1 MELRGMHAMLARSGL
16 LLALATTWAKAEPAG
31 EISRTKAGVPA
42 PAAVYCTLSESLMTM
57 SWARVSGAAGYQ
69 VWQWSAEG
77 AAEEKKP
84 GWTARERLDP
94 DRGRLK
100 INRTGGALP
109 RLAVSSLFVEGDRVV
124 SSAPIPA
131 VFTAAPDSVGAGM
144 PFPFPRWA
152 IPPPDREEVEL
163 GLYRERRE
171 DALIDLI
178 LQQGFR
184 FTRWVF
190 LAGKSK
196 LKPRSSDSGQRTPGK
211 TPETGPPGG

>member
-1 MELRGMHAMLARSGL
+1 MLTRNGL
-16 LLALATTWAKAEPAG
+16 LPALLPAATWAEAEPAG
-31 EISRTKAGVPA
+31 GVPRTDTGVPA
-42 PAAVYCTLSESLMTM
+42 PAAVYCTLSDSLMAL

-69 VWQWSAEG
+69 VWEWSAEG

-100 INRTGGALP
+100 INRTGGTLP
-109 RLAVSSLFVEGDRVV
+109 RLAVSSLFPEEDRVV

-131 VFTAAPDSVGAGM
+131 VLSPAPDSMGTGM

-152 IPPPDREEVEL
+152 IPPPDREEVEF

-178 LQQGFR
+178 LQQGF
-184 FTRWVF
+184 
-190 LAGKSK
+190 AS
-196 LKPRSSDSGQRTPGK
+196 
-211 TPETGPPGG
+211 PGGYSLRANRN

>member
-1 MELRGMHAMLARSGL
+1 MLTRNGL
-16 LLALATTWAKAEPAG
+16 LPALLLTSTWGNADAAREV
-31 EISRTKAGVPA
+31 SRTEAGILA
-42 PAAVYCTLSESLMTM
+42 PAAVYCTLSDSLATL

-69 VWQWSAEG
+69 VWEWLAEG
-77 AAEEKKP
+77 VARERKP
-84 GWTARERLDP
+84 GWVARERLDP
-94 DRGRLK
+94 DRGRLS
-100 INRTGGALP
+100 IERTAVALP
-109 RLAVSSLFVEGDRVV
+109 RLAVSSLFAEGGEVI

-131 VFTAAPDSVGAGM
+131 VSSPALDPMQDEM

-152 IPPPDREEVEL
+152 IPSPDREEAKF
-163 GLYRERRE
+163 GFYRERRE

-196 LKPRSSDSGQRTPGK
+196 LKPRSSDSGQRAGK
-211 TPETGPPGG
+211 TPATSPGAGG